1 MEGCG
6 HIPVWAGQRVERT
19 NARGRHAYCAAF
31 KAWIVEQAMQP
42 GMSMAGLAMR
52 NQVNANQL
60 RRWVTL
66 HRRGTGDVAAAV
78 KLLPVTIAAHG
89 VAPTTT
95 RSTDAPVEIAYAC
108 LRDHAPYDEGKPNS
122 QRTRKKTDRL
132 SVRHCC

>member
-1 MEGCG
+1 MEDCG
-6 HIPVWAGQRVERT
+6 HIPVWTGQRVERT

-31 KAWIVEQAMQP
+31 KTWVVEQAMQP

-66 HRRGTGDVAAAV
+66 HRRGMGDVAAAV

-89 VAPTTT
+89 VVATTT
-95 RSTDAPVEIAYAC
+95 RSAGAPVEIELAGAVVRIRDEVTPAT
-108 LRDHAPYDEGKPNS
+108 LRMVLEALRGMTP
-122 QRTRKKTDRL
+122 
-132 SVRHCC
+132 